1 MMHWCN
7 IVRHSN
13 VGVEKQHFTDENYE
27 DKNASNG
34 CIMIIFLVLINS
46 ILNTKMALF
55 DGTFIHEWF
64 KMSNVFQINI
74 EQYNVM
80 FDHSL
85 LGIKTCWL
93 NHLSLFQ
100 VH

>member
-1 MMHWCN
+1 MIAYDALMQHSATFKRWCGK
-7 IVRHSN
+7 I
-13 VGVEKQHFTDENYE
+13 KKYE

-64 KMSNVFQINI
+64 KMSNVFQINN